1 MRRKQV
7 LWVSRHTMTEEQ
19 RADLER
25 VMGGPVE
32 LTVWSDTVE
41 NLQDLQPLV
50 RRSDAVAAV
59 LPAEKLA
66 QLLEIAGGR
75 PVLQA
80 KSGRMATGRWTTQ
93 PDGRRER
100 EFVFVHCGWQQIL
113 QVRIKTRAL

>member
-1 MRRKQV
+1 MEQTKTHRV
-7 LWVSRHTMTEEQ
+7 LWISRHTMTEEQ

-66 QLLEIAGGR
+66 QLTPEASEAYWRIVRSYADQAIRHLE
-75 PVLQA
+75 
-80 KSGRMATGRWTTQ
+80 SW
-93 PDGRRER
+93 
-100 EFVFVHCGWQQIL
+100 
-113 QVRIKTRAL
+113 